1 MNKELVN
8 FVHPRGL
15 AIGYV
20 HRVWQFLNVDISYQ
34 VIALEHKCHGLK
46 KKKKTLSFL
55 ICNPASPTEG
65 TCKPTRWMTRDRA
78 DDRQMR
84 ISKSLQQF
92 FSSFRIFSR
101 KKRLMICIPISI
113 NRGEL
118 VNNLGA
124 RCSISVWSNH
134 YICTCGAA
142 HWMCMWTFER
152 LNLDMDRL
160 SIIEWA
166 FFPSHKPFEK
176 SKLKVQLHF
185 ESTNYRKLQKQVVFT
200 YPETF
205 GTYLRSERENRLE
218 KTASWWLSILA
229 LTLEIRSNGETSI
242 NLPPCRCCHL
252 AMAYALHG
260 EPWPHS
266 SFSVF
271 IFRFWILGLTD

>member
-1 MNKELVN
+1 MKTLDAPLVMNKELVN

-65 TCKPTRWMTRDRA
+65 ICKPTRWMTRDRA

-84 ISKSLQQF
+84 ISKSPQQF

-124 RCSISVWSNH
+124 GCSISVWSNH
-134 YICTCGAA
+134 SICTCGAA
-142 HWMCMWTFER
+142 HWMCMWTMNVWTLTWTGCQSSSEPSSH
-152 LNLDMDRL
+152 LTNL
-160 SIIEWA
+160 S
-166 FFPSHKPFEK
+166 K
-176 SKLKVQLHF
+176 SR
-185 ESTNYRKLQKQVVFT
+185 N
-200 YPETF
+200 
-205 GTYLRSERENRLE
+205 
-218 KTASWWLSILA
+218 
-229 LTLEIRSNGETSI
+229 
-242 NLPPCRCCHL
+242 
-252 AMAYALHG
+252 
-260 EPWPHS
+260 
-266 SFSVF
+266 
-271 IFRFWILGLTD
+271 